1 MDIYSKVP
9 DFKLF
14 IKIYILYN
22 IINGFVRFE
31 NSGSK
36 ELSSRSCKNVA
47 LNLCI
52 VTSFLLKFLQKKKS
66 LFFVVLLKLLYI
78 NGEKKNKKKNQ
89 KNGEIE

>member
-52 VTSFLLKFLQKKKS
+52 VTSFLLKFLQKKS

-78 NGEKKNKKKNQ
+78 NGEKKIKRA

>member
-52 VTSFLLKFLQKKKS
+52 VTSFLLKFLQKKK
-66 LFFVVLLKLLYI
+66 FIFCCTFKVVIYKWR
-78 NGEKKNKKKNQ
+78 EENKKSKEWGN
-89 KNGEIE
+89 